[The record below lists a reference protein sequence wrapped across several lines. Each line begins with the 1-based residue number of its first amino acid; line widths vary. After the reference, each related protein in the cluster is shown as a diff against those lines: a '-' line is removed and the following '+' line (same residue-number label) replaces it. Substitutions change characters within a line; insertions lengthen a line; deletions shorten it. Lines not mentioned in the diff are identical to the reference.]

1 MELHPPVSS
10 SNDDVYPLE
19 KLEGEAR
26 ALPSKPARRGNIDAD
41 VVLAPT
47 AAGQS
52 VSTMV
57 SAPVVV
63 GLVSANETDTVVSS
77 KVSTATG
84 ADAVQGGG
92 TVASGIASAPG
103 GTRRR
108 AGSSASSAEATTVAD
123 AGSSPVPAPAPANAP
138 APGPRVSKLRPR
150 RHRGRVRLRH
160 VLQAWSVSLV
170 VHVAILSVL
179 AYARFAP
186 DTIKKIIN
194 FDSALVGNRGGEL
207 ELLPIYADPDNIPR
221 DKAIGDE
228 NASTP
233 GEPVQVVV
241 GDGGGDDGEDG
252 GGVIV
257 ASGMATGRSS
267 TTPRVRGVGKGRIN
281 EGSSLPGIKVE
292 GLGGSPLALLPAAP
306 AADLSGGGKIAGDP
320 VFDVKEIGVALD
332 QLAREILRHLKDH
345 KLTVV
350 WLFDESVSMQ
360 DDQRTIL
367 EKFDRV
373 SSELKGNVDAEKKS
387 AGALNHA
394 IVGFGQ
400 GIDYVLEKPRD
411 DIDQVGKAIK
421 HLKIDPTGIENTM
434 WALREVINHYSGL
447 IRKDRKLLIVL
458 VTDESGDD
466 GADVEEAR
474 QALKKF
480 KVPLYVIGRQSLF
493 GYPWAHHRYEDPVTK
508 DVYHPLIRR
517 GPETADLELY
527 QWDGLYDRWD
537 EQPSGF
543 APYEL
548 ARLTK
553 DSGGIYFILPSEEF
567 MRVRQREQAYSSTQ
581 LKEYLPE
588 YDNRTIYVE
597 KRNNSPL
604 RQLLHAI
611 VIEGKNFL
619 YRRDF
624 PIAPEELVKA
634 ALEEG
639 PKATVKLNLLLEI
652 QTRLENLK
660 KLREREPEKRWQA
673 HYDLMLAQ
681 TVAFQVKA
689 YEYRA
694 LMASIAQSPPQPKGR
709 PAPDLTITWVVNHST
724 KPLAPRNLTAKKYA
738 EAERLLK
745 DVIARHPKTPWADL
759 AQDALNRGLSVQLD
773 EWHHNPKYYDRSQ
786 FVPRY

>member
-10 SNDDVYPLE
+10 PDDDIYQLE
-19 KLEGEAR
+19 KLEGKATV
-26 ALPSKPARRGNIDAD
+26 LPSKPARGGNFDAD
-41 VVLAPT
+41 VALATT
-47 AAGQS
+47 AARQP

-63 GLVSANETDTVVSS
+63 GLVSAQEAGTVVSS

-84 ADAVQGGG
+84 ADRVPGGEA
-92 TVASGIASAPG
+92 VASGIASAPG
-103 GTRRR
+103 
-108 AGSSASSAEATTVAD
+108 SSASAAAATTAAD
-123 AGSSPVPAPAPANAP
+123 AGSSPASAPVNAP
-138 APGPRVSKLRPR
+138 APGSRVAKLRPR
-150 RHRGRVRLRH
+150 RRRGRVRLRH
-160 VLQAWSVSLV
+160 VFQAWSVSLV
-170 VHVAILSVL
+170 VHAAILSAL
-179 AYARFAP
+179 AYATFKLDPLKNRV
-186 DTIKKIIN
+186 N
-194 FDSALVGNRGGEL
+194 FDSALIANPGGEL
-207 ELLPIYADPDNIPR
+207 EELPIYADPDNIPR
-221 DKAIGDE
+221 DRAIGDE
-228 NASTP
+228 NARTP
-233 GEPVQVVV
+233 GEPVQMVL
-241 GDGGGDDGEDG
+241 GEGGGADGEDG

-257 ASGMATGRSS
+257 ASGMASGRSS
-267 TTPRVRGVGKGRIN
+267 TTPRIRGVGKGRIN
-281 EGSSLPGIKVE
+281 ERSSLPGIKVE

-373 SSELKGNVDAEKKS
+373 SSELKVNVDSSKKA

-411 DIDQVGKAIK
+411 DIDAVGKAIK

-434 WALREVINHYSGL
+434 TALRVVVERYSSL
-447 IRKDRKLLIVL
+447 IKKDRKLLIVL

-474 QALKKF
+474 QALKKY

-508 DVYHPLIRR
+508 DVYYPLIRR

-567 MRVRQREQAYSSTQ
+567 MRVRQREQAYSITQ
-581 LKEYLPE
+581 LKEYRPE
-588 YDNRTIYVE
+588 YDNRSSYVE
-597 KRNNSPL
+597 KRNSSPL

-611 VIEGKNFL
+611 VVEGKDFL
-619 YRRDF
+619 YRREF
-624 PIAPEELVKA
+624 PVGSEEVVKA

-639 PKATVKLNLLLEI
+639 PKATFKLNLLLEI

-694 LMASIAQSPPQPKGR
+694 LMASIAQSPPQPKRQPG
-709 PAPDLTITWVVNHST
+709 PDLMITWVVNHST

-759 AQDALNRGLSVQLD
+759 AQDALNRGLSVQCD
-773 EWHHNPKYYDRSQ
+773 EWHHNAKYYDRSQ